1 VIAPFTDARILM
13 IDDEETN
20 LLLMR
25 RLLEAEGYTDIIWTQ
40 RSDEAVALFEALR
53 PDLLLLDLQM
63 PPPDGFAV
71 MRLLRPHTAVQTYV
85 PILVLTA
92 DAAPQTRRRAL
103 DEGASDFLTK
113 PLDAAEVSLRIR
125 NLLNTR
131 RLQLQ
136 LQASNQTLA
145 AELEQSRAHAFGR
158 LALAGA
164 YRDDAT
170 RRHTTRVANIAG
182 ALARELGFDAAMQD
196 AMRAAAP
203 LHDLGK
209 IGIPDAIL
217 LKRGRLDEHEFA
229 TMKEHAAIGAKILS
243 GDSASLFAV
252 AADIAL
258 THHERWD
265 GTGYPGGLAEDAI
278 PLTGRIVALADA
290 FDAMSNERPYK
301 RAMPAPAVRAEID
314 RCSGSHF
321 DPAVV
326 RAFRRLD
333 AERLAC

>member
-1 VIAPFTDARILM
+1 MSQFADACIL
-13 IDDEETN
+13 IVDDEETN
-20 LLLMR
+20 ILLMR
-25 RLLEAEGYTDIIWTQ
+25 RLLEAEGYTRITGTT

-53 PDLLLLDLQM
+53 PDLLLLDLLM
-63 PPPDGFAV
+63 PAPDGFAV
-71 MRLLRPHTAVQTYV
+71 MELLRPSTVETYV

-92 DAAPQTRRRAL
+92 EACPKTRRRAL
-103 DEGASDFLTK
+103 DAGASDFLTK

-131 RLQLQ
+131 QLQ
-136 LQASNQTLA
+136 LRLQTHNDTLA
-145 AELEQSRAHAFGR
+145 AELEQSRAHAFGK

-170 RRHTTRVANIAG
+170 RRHTTRVAHVAA
-182 ALARELGFDAAMQD
+182 ALGRELGFDAEMED

-217 LKRGRLDEHEFA
+217 LKPGRLDDQEFA
-229 TMKEHAAIGAKILS
+229 TMQQHAVIGANILS
-243 GDSASLFAV
+243 GDSASLFRT

-258 THHERWD
+258 SHHEHWD
-265 GTGYPGGLAEDAI
+265 GSGYPFGLVADAI
-278 PLTGRIVALADA
+278 PLAGRIVALADA
-290 FDAMSNERPYK
+290 FDAMSHERPYK
-301 RAMPAPAVRAEID
+301 RALPAPAVRAEID
-314 RCSGSHF
+314 RCSGAHF

-333 AERLAC
+333 AQQLATS